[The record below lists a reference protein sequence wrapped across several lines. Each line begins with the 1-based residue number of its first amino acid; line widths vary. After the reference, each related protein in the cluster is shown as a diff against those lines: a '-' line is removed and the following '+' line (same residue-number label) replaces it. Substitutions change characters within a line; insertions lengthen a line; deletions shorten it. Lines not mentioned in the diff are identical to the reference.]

1 MEKMIFSAKQ
11 PQITLSN
18 KKALVLINEKENS
31 HPVMDAEGNPTKDT
45 LTEYEYDGVWI
56 DDVLS
61 EQDVLPKVKAYV
73 IALITAYDSS
83 KEVNNFTING
93 VDVWLD
99 RSTRVAL
106 MRRCEAEKT
115 SGVTTT
121 TLWYGDTVFKMP
133 VDTAITVLNEIEI
146 YACKSFDV
154 TAAHKAAVAELGNI
168 EDLLTYDY
176 KAGYPDNLVFSV

>member
-1 MEKMIFSAKQ
+1 MEKMIFSAIQ

-45 LTEYEYDGVWI
+45 ITEYEYDGVWI

-83 KEVNNFTING
+83 KAVNNFTING

-106 MRRCEAEKT
+106 MRRYEAEKT
-115 SGVTTT
+115 SGVTITS
-121 TLWYGDTVFKMP
+121 LWYGESDFRMP
-133 VDTAITVLNEIEI
+133 VDTAIKVLNTIEI

-154 TAAHKAAVAELGNI
+154 TASHKAAVAELGNI
-168 EDLLTYDY
+168 EALLTYDY
-176 KAGYPDNLVFSV
+176 KAGYPEQINFKI